1 MKESTM
7 RQKSYSSGL
16 LALLMLGLA
25 ALPVRGAVILL
36 DAEKEG
42 DMAAWS
48 GLERMVGDLAS
59 YLPIQ
64 GTGSARLEVP
74 VLGDYKAGRRKEVHH
89 SSIPLKDWRPY
100 DRLVLDVL
108 NDGPVATLMRIEVNT
123 EADCAQRHFALP
135 AGRWVR
141 IVFPTAELDPEQ
153 ADLSRVRDIQIAIY
167 GQSQPLKVYLDNL
180 MLLSPGEIV
189 PAPAATFRSEVV
201 RRLKVELDQAERAH
215 DNRCAAFTTRRAAS
229 IAEWSGSSALEVFRD
244 IRRLLNGPDISVEV
258 LAALGERIDRAGLT
272 LARVPSI
279 VAFDQ
284 ACERDGTR
292 RDEEVLVGLASSMVK
307 LIPRE
312 LPLELAPANA
322 IKLSAARNETE
333 SVQLA
338 VLPLRRALSRV
349 ALQVGDLRS
358 DNGQVLPRAQI
369 DCDVMGYVETKEQ
382 PPEKLSYVGWWP
394 DPILNFVGP
403 VSVARGDLQSF
414 WLRVRVPKDQ
424 SPGLYRGEAVL
435 TGRGMSKV
443 RIPLTVQVH
452 SFAMPLF
459 SPLPTAIT
467 FGPPVRPWSVMLEE
481 LVASPKWNGGL
492 KYKWA
497 DFLAD
502 YYITP
507 DHLYRREGPDFEILD
522 HLHQQRR
529 LGAFNLGS
537 VDVPLAKSGGG
548 VDPEG
553 RRQMLERVSPA
564 YRKAKE
570 RGLLGHAYAY
580 GYDEVKQEQYAA
592 VEQTAAA
599 VKAAMPGV
607 LTMTTARDYTYGRDT
622 EMQSIAAWVPTT
634 DEYDV
639 ERALTARNRM
649 RQVWWYICIVPRAPY
664 ANIFLEYPAIEAR
677 LLMGA
682 MTAKYRPDG
691 FLYYQT
697 SLWHAKEPI
706 KTGPFTNWDP
716 RSYRDAHG
724 DGSWLCMREGG
735 LPVPTI
741 RLENYRDGL
750 DDYAYVRILEEAIRR
765 KEFKGAA
772 LTEMERRW
780 LTEAKVALQVPGD
793 LVASLT
799 EFSRDPERLYVWRER
814 LAALIETSQERGIDP
829 WAGGFRLD
837 KARNENE

>member
-1 MKESTM
+1 
-7 RQKSYSSGL
+7 
-16 LALLMLGLA
+16 MLGLA
-25 ALPVRGAVILL
+25 ALPLRGAVVLL
-36 DAEKEG
+36 DAET
-42 DMAAWS
+42 DQDLAAWS
-48 GLERMVGDLAS
+48 GLERVSGDRAP
-59 YLPIQ
+59 YLPMR
-64 GTGSARLEVP
+64 GTGSARLQVADLKSAAGNRRVEIRHSKAP
-74 VLGDYKAGRRKEVHH
+74 VT
-89 SSIPLKDWRPY
+89 DWRPY
-100 DRLVLDVL
+100 ERLVVDVF
-108 NDGPVATLMRIEVNT
+108 NDGPVSTLMRIEVNT
-123 EADCAQRHFALP
+123 AANEAQHHFALP

-141 IVFPTAELDPEQ
+141 IAIPTTQIDPQ
-153 ADLSRVRDIQIAIY
+153 HADLSRVRDIQVAVY
-167 GQSQPLKVYLDNL
+167 RQSQSLEVYFDNL
-180 MLLSPGEIV
+180 LLLSPGETL
-189 PAPAATFRSEVV
+189 PDPSPPFLSEAV
-201 RRLKVELDQAERAH
+201 RRLKLEVDQAERAR
-215 DNRCAAFTTRRAAS
+215 DNRCTAFTTRRAAS
-229 IAEWSGSSALEVFRD
+229 IVKWSGSSAQETFQD
-244 IRRLLNGPDISVEV
+244 IRRLLNAPDISVDTV
-258 LAALGERIDRAGLT
+258 SALGERIDRASLA

-284 ACERDGTR
+284 TCERAGTR
-292 RDEEVLVGLASSMVK
+292 RDEEVLVGMASSMVK
-307 LIPRE
+307 LMPRE
-312 LPLELAPANA
+312 LPLELAPAKA

-338 VLPLRRALSRV
+338 VLPLRRALSQV
-349 ALQVGDLRS
+349 ALQVEDLCS

-369 DCDVMGYVETKEQ
+369 DCNVIGYVQTREQ
-382 PPEKLSYVGWWP
+382 PSERLSYVGWWP
-394 DPILNFVGP
+394 DPILNFTGP
-403 VSVARGDLQSF
+403 VDVARGDLQSF

-424 SPGLYRGEAVL
+424 SPGFYRGEAVL
-435 TGRGMSKV
+435 TGRGKSKV

-467 FGPPVRPWSVMLEE
+467 FGPPVRPWSVMLED
-481 LVASPKWNGGL
+481 LVASPQWNGGL

-522 HLHQQRR
+522 HLHQQGR
-529 LGAFNLGS
+529 LGAFNLGNI
-537 VDVPLAKSGGG
+537 DTPLAKAGGG

-553 RRQMLERVSPA
+553 LRQMLERVSPV
-564 YRKAKE
+564 YRKVKE
-570 RGLLGHAYAY
+570 RGWLGHAYAY

-622 EMQSIAAWVPTT
+622 DMQSVDAWVPPTE
-634 DEYDV
+634 DYEAPLAV
-639 ERALTARNRM
+639 AARNRL
-649 RQVWWYICIVPRAPY
+649 RQVWWYICVVPRTPY

-697 SLWHAKEPI
+697 SLWQAKEPI
-706 KTGPFTNWDP
+706 KKAPFTNWDP

-750 DDYAYVRILEEAIRR
+750 EDYAYVRILEEAIRI
-765 KEFKGAA
+765 KKGKSGDLTEQERQWLAEAQAA
-772 LTEMERRW
+772 LE
-780 LTEAKVALQVPGD
+780 VPAA

-799 EFSRDPERLYVWRER
+799 EFSRDLERLYAWREC
-814 LAALIETSQERGIDP
+814 LAALIETSQEHSIDP
-829 WAGGFRLD
+829 WAGGFSLKRKRD
-837 KARNENE
+837 ENE